1 MIDALPLA
9 LTSDEWAWLIA
20 GIIALVLAVAVFVTE
35 EAVRIVVGAWLLIWG
50 ISAIVIA
57 IN

>member
-57 IN
+57 VN